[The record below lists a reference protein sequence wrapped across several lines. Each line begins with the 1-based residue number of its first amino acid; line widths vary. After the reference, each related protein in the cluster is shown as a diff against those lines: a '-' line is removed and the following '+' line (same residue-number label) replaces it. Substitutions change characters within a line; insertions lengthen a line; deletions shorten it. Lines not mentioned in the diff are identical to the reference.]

1 MRCGVRCADTTLT
14 SYGTSNSV
22 SASAAAF
29 MTGQSESLPMITPTS
44 GLTASAPMNVVSVQP
59 YRVRQPVR
67 GQLRPLTHVGHR
79 RAEHRHVA
87 DLAARPFLLAVVV
100 HMGVTEPRQQ
110 VVQSL

>member
-29 MTGQSESLPMITPTS
+29 MTGQSESLPMITPTN
-44 GLTASAPMNVVSVQP
+44 GLKSQLLCSTGRFALAVNVISVQP
-59 YRVRQPVR
+59 FRVRQPVC
-67 GQLRPLTHVGHR
+67 GQLRALAHVGHR
-79 RAEHRHVA
+79 LAEHRHVA

-100 HMGVTEPRQQ
+100 
-110 VVQSL
+110 